1 MTIQTDGIDKNGNY
15 DILKKHVKG
24 KKLRRIIDIGAW
36 WGPWTLCWQ
45 PLAEKIEIFEP
56 NIKILPL
63 LENNILKFSNCTPHK
78 TALGNSRGTVSMS
91 YESHSGTNHITESH
105 GDIAINTLDS
115 YNFSDV
121 DAVKI
126 DVEGYEISV
135 LNGAKQTI
143 TTQKPLLQIEGNS
156 AGKRYGVHK
165 KQILELLTSWG
176 MTRIEKKWPD
186 QVWAFK

>member
-1 MTIQTDGIDKNGNY
+1 M
-15 DILKKHVKG
+15 
-24 KKLRRIIDIGAW
+24 
-36 WGPWTLCWQ
+36 
-45 PLAEKIEIFEP
+45 
-56 NIKILPL
+56 
-63 LENNILKFSNCTPHK
+63 FSNS
-78 TALGNSRGTVSMS
+78 NV
-91 YESHSGTNHITESH
+91 ESH